1 MEADFKKIAENLL
14 ESEKVSL
21 FPHMNMDGDALGSC
35 VALALGLR
43 QLGKEAYIVINED
56 IPANLSF
63 LDDNLCVTNQEI
75 AFDAD
80 VALLVDCGEL
90 KRIKGREEIFASAK
104 SSICIDHHGT
114 SGAICD
120 LNWVDPEAAATGQLV
135 FRLLNELGVKGNKQI
150 GEALYAS
157 IVTDTGRF
165 QFSNTQKESH
175 EIVAELYDWGIDH
188 NKVAV
193 AIYDSKRI
201 ERVKMENRII
211 SEAEFLF
218 DGRAAIAVVTQNIL
232 KETGAIMNETE
243 SVVDMLR
250 AVKGVEVVAF
260 LKEESDEVI
269 RVSLRSKEWFDVAE
283 LASVFDG
290 GGHIRASGYTD
301 YCTLGEALAHVKKEI
316 AKRIESR

>member
-1 MEADFKKIAENLL
+1 MEADFKKIAETLL
-14 ESEKVSL
+14 KAKKVSL

-35 VALALGLR
+35 VALALGLKS
-43 QLGKEAYIVINED
+43 LGKECHIVICED
-56 IPANLSF
+56 IPSNLVF
-63 LDDNLCVTNQEI
+63 MDDNLCTTNQEE
-75 AFDAD
+75 AFDVD
-80 VALLVDCGEL
+80 VACLIDCGEM
-90 KRIKGREEIFASAK
+90 KRIKGREKAFEKAK
-104 SSICIDHHGT
+104 KSICIDHHGT
-114 SGAICD
+114 SGAVCNY
-120 LNWVDPEAAATGQLV
+120 NWVDPDAAATGQLIY
-135 FRLLNELGVKGNKQI
+135 RLLKELGVRGDKKI

-193 AIYDSKRI
+193 EIYDSKRI
-201 ERVKMENRII
+201 ERVRMENRII

-218 DGRAAIAVVTQNIL
+218 DGKAAIATVTQEIL
-232 KETGAIMNETE
+232 RETGAIMNETE

-260 LKEESDEVI
+260 LKEEEPELI

-283 LASVFDG
+283 MASVFDG
-290 GGHIRASGYTD
+290 GGHVRASGYTD
-301 YCTLGEALAHVKKEI
+301 YCYLEEAVAHVKREI
-316 AKRIESR
+316 SKRIESR